1 MTKQEV
7 IQQLTSLKRHCE
19 SFDAVDDD
27 IWHSDL
33 EALDKAIKILE
44 VTPIE

>member
-7 IQQLTSLKRHCE
+7 IEQLESLKRHCE

-27 IWHSDL
+27 IWHSDV
-33 EALDKAIKILE
+33 EALEKAINILE
-44 VTPIE
+44 VTPLE